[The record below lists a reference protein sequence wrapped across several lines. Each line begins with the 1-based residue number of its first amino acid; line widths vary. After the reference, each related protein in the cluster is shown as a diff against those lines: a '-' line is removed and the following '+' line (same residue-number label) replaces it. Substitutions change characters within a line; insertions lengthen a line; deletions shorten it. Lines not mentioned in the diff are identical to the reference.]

1 MTTQEFSDEFDI
13 LLNSFYSK
21 SSYKGDYTNQELV
34 LNEYEKSVLL
44 TQAQEEIVRE
54 LYNGSL
60 TGESFERT
68 EELRRCL
75 DNLVRTIEL
84 EPFDMDYIGV
94 TPNSAFFMYPE
105 DTWFITYEQ
114 ATVNIKGTNKTIM
127 VVPMRQDEWHKVSNN
142 PFKMPNKNKVI
153 RLDCAPGV
161 LELISD
167 YTVSS
172 YLIRYLCK
180 PTPIILE
187 ELPDNLS
194 IDGERD
200 ITECVLNTALHR
212 VILDRAVKLAY
223 SRITKVSN

>member
-1 MTTQEFSDEFDI
+1 MTTQEFSNEFDI

-21 SSYKGDYTNQELV
+21 ASYEEGYSNQELV

-44 TQAQEEIVRE
+44 TQAQEEIVRD
-54 LYNGSL
+54 LYNGKL

-75 DNLVRTIEL
+75 DNLVRTVEL
-84 EPFDMDYIGV
+84 EPFDMGYVGV
-94 TPNSAFFMYPE
+94 TPNSSFFMYPD

-114 ATVNIKGTNKTIM
+114 ATISIKDTDRTVI
-127 VVPMRQDEWHKVSNN
+127 VVPMRQDEWHKVNNN
-142 PFKMPNKNKVI
+142 PFKKPSKNKVI

-167 YTVSS
+167 YTVSN

-187 ELPDNLS
+187 MLPDDLS

-200 ITECVLNTALHR
+200 ITECALNTALHR
-212 VILDRAVKLAY
+212 MILDRAVKLAY
-223 SRITKVSN
+223 SRITNK